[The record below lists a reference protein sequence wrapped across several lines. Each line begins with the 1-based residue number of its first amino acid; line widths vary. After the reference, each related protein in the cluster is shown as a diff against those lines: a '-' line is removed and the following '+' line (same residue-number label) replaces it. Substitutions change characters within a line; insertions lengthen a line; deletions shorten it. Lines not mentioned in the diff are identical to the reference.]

1 MCQFRALIER
11 VFGRQHQY
19 KNTDGVVQMR
29 DRRASRFPIVP
40 FMVALFYGVPEAGT
54 MAEAQEPGRSN
65 SGTPDAISAL
75 GRLEPDNGII
85 RVAAPAMVGITVG
98 PAIRELLVDEGD
110 DVAEGQLLAV
120 TDMADL
126 MQSIADEKKAALE
139 LARLQATAAIS
150 MAESDCALVETKL
163 EEANRRKEW
172 RETNVSTR
180 EEYEQALADAVSVQA
195 ACKSG
200 RANAAAAESAIT
212 VAAAALR
219 RAEAELARTEIR
231 APSSGRVL
239 EILSWPGETV
249 GSRGAL
255 EIGNV
260 ARMFAIAEVYETDVG
275 RIEIGQPATIS
286 SPALASPLTGVV
298 EHIRLKVQK
307 QDEIGTDPAAR
318 KDARIVEVEVLLD
331 DPEPVQGLSNLQV
344 TVVIGS

>member
-1 MCQFRALIER
+1 
-11 VFGRQHQY
+11 
-19 KNTDGVVQMR
+19 MR
-29 DRRASRFPIVP
+29 DRRASQFLIVP
-40 FMVALFYGVPEAGT
+40 IMGAMFFGVLGAS
-54 MAEAQEPGRSN
+54 ADSRAQETGQGD
-65 SGTPDAISAL
+65 SGAPDAISAL
-75 GRLEPDNGII
+75 GRLEPENGII

-120 TDMADL
+120 TDLADL
-126 MQSIADEKKAALE
+126 MQSIVEEKSASLE
-139 LARLQATAAIS
+139 LARLQATAADS
-150 MAESDCALVETKL
+150 MAESDCALVETRL
-163 EEANRRKEW
+163 EEANRRREW

-195 ACKSG
+195 ACNAG
-200 RANAAAAESAIT
+200 RADAVAAESAIK

-219 RAEAELARTEIR
+219 RAQAELARTEIR

-249 GSRGAL
+249 GPGGAV

-260 ARMFAIAEVYETDVG
+260 ARMYAVAEVYETDVG
-275 RIEIGQPATIS
+275 RIAIGQPATIS

-318 KDARIVEVEVLLD
+318 KDARIVEVEILLD

>member
-1 MCQFRALIER
+1 MKDRKTNQFLTAS
-11 VFGRQHQY
+11 FM
-19 KNTDGVVQMR
+19 GVLLCGVLVAGSVSQAEVEGAGQ
-29 DRRASRFPIVP
+29 DR
-40 FMVALFYGVPEAGT
+40 
-54 MAEAQEPGRSN
+54 
-65 SGTPDAISAL
+65 SGAPHAISAL
-75 GRLEPDNGII
+75 GRLEPENGII
-85 RVAAPAMVGITVG
+85 RVAAPAMVGITAG
-98 PAIRELLVDEGD
+98 PAIKELLVAEGD

-120 TDMADL
+120 TDLADL
-126 MQSIADEKKAALE
+126 MQSVADEKKASLQ
-139 LARLQATAAIS
+139 LSRLQASAATS

-163 EEANRRKEW
+163 EEASRRKAW
-172 RETNVSTR
+172 QETNVSTR
-180 EEYEQALADAVSVQA
+180 EEYEQALAEAVGVEA
-195 ACKSG
+195 VCKAG
-200 RANAAAAESAIT
+200 RADAAAAESAID

-231 APSSGRVL
+231 APSAGRVL

-249 GSRGAL
+249 SSRGAM

-260 ARMFAIAEVYETDVG
+260 ARMYAVAEVYETDVG
-275 RIEIGQPATIS
+275 RIAIGQPATIS

-318 KDARIVEVEVLLD
+318 KDARIVEVEILLD